1 MVPSLLCLFATSAL
15 TPLATFGKASL
26 KFLSRSAAPVT
37 STIRRESAEQKA
49 AQEQAVD
56 GGDNLGAV
64 NRSHRSC
71 RRPQDRSPCV
81 PITRGIEHTL
91 ID

>member
-1 MVPSLLCLFATSAL
+1 MVPSLLCLFVTSAL
-15 TPLATFGKASL
+15 TPLATSERTSL

-56 GGDNLGAV
+56 GGDNSA
-64 NRSHRSC
+64 RSTGLTALADVRKTGHPACRSLAT
-71 RRPQDRSPCV
+71 SS
-81 PITRGIEHTL
+81 TH
-91 ID
+91 